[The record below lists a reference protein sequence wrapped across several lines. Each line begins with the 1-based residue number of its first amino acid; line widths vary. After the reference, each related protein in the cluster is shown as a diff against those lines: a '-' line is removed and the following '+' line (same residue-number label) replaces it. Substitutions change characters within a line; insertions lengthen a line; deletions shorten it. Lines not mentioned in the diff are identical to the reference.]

1 MIFRRSLAAVA
12 ALALCAVH
20 AIAAAPA
27 FVHERI
33 AMPAASLFRLGLDLL
48 LGLFTPIDDGRRLRF
63 VGPSPSHSGGEPLAP
78 ALLNSL
84 RHEAGMRPLRC

>member
-12 ALALCAVH
+12 ALALFAVH

-33 AMPAASLFRLGLDLL
+33 AVPAVSLFWHGLDLL
-48 LGLFTPIDDGRRLRF
+48 LGLFTSTDDGRRLRF